1 MSKRNTRLLYAT
13 LISTLLQVV
22 IVVVF
27 YATGADAGESF
38 TNRISVLLGGN
49 LLNGG
54 YIQYLEYIA
63 FFWCLLEMSF
73 LNRVMKKERSYLGT
87 DVLPNEEH
95 AIINPNEVNQIRL
108 RVSNYLAQKQI
119 EYPHQEFFLLK
130 MIKRVCTK
138 FRSNYSVAE
147 AMDILNSQVQINVL
161 KSESG
166 QSTIRYTIWAIPS
179 IGFIGTVLGISQA
192 LGIADEGDT
201 KLITST
207 LGVAF
212 DTTLVALILSIVL
225 MWMYHDLQERIEN
238 LHTAIQEYVMEN
250 LINRIFAQ

>member
-1 MSKRNTRLLYAT
+1 MGNRNTRLLYAT
-13 LISTLLQVV
+13 LISVLLQVL
-22 IVVVF
+22 IVVLF
-27 YATGADAGESF
+27 YATGAEKGTTFA
-38 TNRISVLLGGN
+38 NRMAVLLGGN
-49 LLNGG
+49 IITGG
-54 YIQYLEYIA
+54 YIQFLEYIA
-63 FFWCLLEMSF
+63 FFWCLLEMVF
-73 LNRVMKKERSYLGT
+73 LNRMLKKEKSYLGT
-87 DVLPNEEH
+87 DVLPSEEH
-95 AIINPNEVNQIRL
+95 ATISPNEVNQIRL
-108 RVSNYLAQKQI
+108 RVSNYLSQKQL
-119 EYPHQEFFLLK
+119 EYPEQEFFLLK

-161 KSESG
+161 KSETG

-192 LGIADEGDT
+192 LAIADGGDT

-212 DTTLVALILSIVL
+212 DTTLVALVLSVVL
-225 MWMYHDLQERIEN
+225 MWLFHDLQERIEK

>member
-1 MSKRNTRLLYAT
+1 MGKRYTRLLYAT
-13 LISTLLQVV
+13 LISIVLQVL
-22 IVVVF
+22 IVLVF
-27 YATGADAGESF
+27 YSTGAEAGTSF

-49 LLNGG
+49 LISGG
-54 YIQYLEYIA
+54 YIQFMEYIA
-63 FFWCLLEMSF
+63 FFWCLFEMVF
-73 LNRVMKKERSYLGT
+73 LNKMLKKEQTYLNS
-87 DVLPNEEH
+87 DVLPSEEH
-95 AIINPNEVNQIRL
+95 AVINANEVNQIRL
-108 RVSNYLAQKQI
+108 RVGNYLTEKQL
-119 EYPHQEFFLLK
+119 EYPDQEFFLLK

-138 FRSNYSVAE
+138 FRSNFSVGE
-147 AMDILNSQVQINVL
+147 AMDILNAQVQINML
-161 KSESG
+161 KSETG

-225 MWMYHDLQERIEN
+225 MWLFHDLQERIER
-238 LHTAIQEYVMEN
+238 LHTSIQEYVMEN
-250 LINRIFAQ
+250 LINRIFVQ